1 MVFCS
6 KMNTSEMIPTTVLVS
21 VEPSAISLVTQQV
34 STIKGVTL
42 STQVTGRFDLVIQLN
57 TTLPEQVYQIVNQIR
72 SISGVVSTRT
82 LIPFTGFSNGKN
94 FVSSNSLAV
103 LLLGVEGQAQSL
115 MKNLQ
120 SLPHILNATVVP
132 GEFDVIA
139 TVYGKDY
146 NDIYSQIL
154 QVSQLQGIRTS
165 ETLFAF
171 KPVWA

>member
-1 MVFCS
+1 
-6 KMNTSEMIPTTVLVS
+6 MNTSEIIPTTVLVS
-21 VEPSAISLVTQQV
+21 VEPGALSLVTQPV
-34 STIKGVTL
+34 STLKGVTL

-57 TTLPEQVYQIVNQIR
+57 TIVPEQVYQIVSQIR

-82 LIPFTGFSNGKN
+82 LIPFSGFSNGKN
-94 FVSSNSLAV
+94 FTSGNSVAL

-120 SLPHILNATVVP
+120 SLPHILNASVVP

-139 TVYGKDY
+139 TIYGKDY
-146 NDIYSQIL
+146 NDIYSQIM
-154 QVSQLQGIRTS
+154 QVCQLQGIRTS